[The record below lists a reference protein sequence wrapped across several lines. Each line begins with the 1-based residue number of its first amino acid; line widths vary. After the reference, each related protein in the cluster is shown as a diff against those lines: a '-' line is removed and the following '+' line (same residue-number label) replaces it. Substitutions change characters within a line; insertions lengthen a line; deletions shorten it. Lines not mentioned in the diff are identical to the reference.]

1 MGRVDIS
8 HDQFPRLAQIED
20 KPMITDRKMKEQMAV
35 AKTAAVKQAAR
46 ERDIARFEAYY
57 ENLTN
62 TARQH
67 LYDSVQEIKKEYD
80 AAIHAALEQAESE
93 ASEALRNL
101 SGEFGW
107 SLVHAAATCEDERIM
122 FDYCVPKTLIAMV
135 WFDEEKEFEELEAC
149 VESANALYPDREA
162 QPA

>member
-20 KPMITDRKMKEQMAV
+20 KPMDADRKIDMAV
-35 AKTAAVKQAAR
+35 ATMASHKQAAR
-46 ERDIARFEAYY
+46 ERDIARMDAYY
-57 ENLTN
+57 QNLTSS
-62 TARQH
+62 ARQH

-93 ASEALRNL
+93 ASEALSNL
-101 SGEFGW
+101 SEEFGW

-122 FDYCVPKTLIAMV
+122 FDYRVPKTLIDMV
-135 WFDEEKEFEELEAC
+135 WFDEKKEFEELEAC
-149 VESANALYPDREA
+149 VESANALYP
-162 QPA
+162 

>member
-8 HDQFPRLAQIED
+8 HDQFPRLAQIEE
-20 KPMITDRKMKEQMAV
+20 KPMDADRKIQMAV
-35 AKTAAVKQAAR
+35 ARMAAEKQAAR
-46 ERDIARFEAYY
+46 KRDIARIEAYY
-57 ENLTN
+57 ENLNN

-80 AAIHAALEQAESE
+80 AVIHAALEQAESE
-93 ASEALRNL
+93 ASEALSNL
-101 SGEFGW
+101 AEEFGW
-107 SLVHAAATCEDERIM
+107 SLVQEAATCEDERIM
-122 FDYCVPKTLIAMV
+122 FDYAVPKTLIDMV
-135 WFDEEKEFEELEAC
+135 WFDEKKEFEELEAC